1 MVIIIEI
8 IELKNNHDY
17 NDDNYYKVIG
27 ALGSFRKDFET
38 VVGCWTKSRNAA
50 KTLFAWNRKDYLK
63 SVGQKMERLGK
74 LEYICCYHL
83 NTIHLHV
90 TATI

>member
-8 IELKNNHDY
+8 VELKNNHDY

-38 VVGCWTKSRNAA
+38 GYNSTM
-50 KTLFAWNRKDYLK
+50 LD
-63 SVGQKMERLGK
+63 
-74 LEYICCYHL
+74 
-83 NTIHLHV
+83 
-90 TATI
+90 